1 MVYYDFVI
9 NKLAEKDMKKIS
21 DYFVKKSSSYIA
33 VDRILD
39 SMSDKISLIQLNPCM
54 YQKLEKYQYK
64 GESCRRMVIGN
75 YSVIYYVLENERK
88 IIIIH
93 IVPNKSNFF
102 NSRKIK

>member
-39 SMSDKISLIQLNPCM
+39 NMSDKISLIQLNPCM
-54 YQKLEKYQYK
+54 YQQLENYQYK
-64 GESCRRMVIGN
+64 GNLCRRMVIGK
-75 YSVIYYVLENERK
+75 YSVIYCVQKKERK
-88 IIIIH
+88 ITILH
-93 IVPNKSNFF
+93 ILAEVMAVQ
-102 NSRKIK
+102 RR